1 MNPNKCA
8 FGVSTGEFLGFLVHE
23 GGIEVR
29 KESMK
34 SIDEVV
40 PPTNLKELQSLLGK
54 INFVRRFI
62 SNLSQKVLPFSPL
75 LKLKKDQ
82 KFTWGDEQQKAFD
95 EIKQYMKEPPVLVP
109 PQLDKPFK
117 LYVAADTQT
126 IESALIQ
133 EFEGKE
139 QVVVY
144 LSRKLLDPETRYSAT
159 EKLCLCVYY
168 SCTKFRHYLLN
179 AECVVYSSLM

>member
-1 MNPNKCA
+1 
-8 FGVSTGEFLGFLVHE
+8 
-23 GGIEVR
+23 
-29 KESMK
+29 MK
-34 SIDEVV
+34 AIDEVV
-40 PPTNLKELQSLLGK
+40 APTNLKELQSLLGK

-62 SNLSQKVLPFSPL
+62 SNLSQNVLPFSSL
-75 LKLKKDQ
+75 LKIKKDQ
-82 KFTWGDEQQKAFD
+82 KFMWGDEQQKAFD
-95 EIKQYMKEPPVLVP
+95 EIKQYMKEPLVLVP

-126 IESALIQ
+126 IGSALIQ
-133 EFEGKE
+133 DFEGKE
-139 QVVVY
+139 RVVAY

-179 AECVVYSSLM
+179 A